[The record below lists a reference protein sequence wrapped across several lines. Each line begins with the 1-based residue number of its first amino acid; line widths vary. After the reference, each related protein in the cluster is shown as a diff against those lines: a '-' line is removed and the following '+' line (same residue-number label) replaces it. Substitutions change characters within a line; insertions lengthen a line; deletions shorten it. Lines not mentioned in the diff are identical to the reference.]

1 MSDDPL
7 VDCPDCGEAALQK
20 QLSAPKFRL
29 KGSGWYETELTGIFI
44 GRHGEVINTDSIRID
59 MDGGRVIL
67 AQKGSGE
74 AQTNKNNWQKEL
86 EFARNRKS

>member
-1 MSDDPL
+1 MT
-7 VDCPDCGEAALQK
+7 K
-20 QLSAPKFRL
+20 QELIELIESLHPEDT
-29 KGSGWYETELTGIFI
+29 KGELTGIFI
-44 GRHGEVINTDSIRID
+44 GRHGELITTDSIRID

>member
-1 MSDDPL
+1 MT
-7 VDCPDCGEAALQK
+7 K
-20 QLSAPKFRL
+20 QELIELIESLHPEDT
-29 KGSGWYETELTGIFI
+29 KGELTGIFI
-44 GRHGEVINTDSIRID
+44 GRHGEVITTDSIRID

-74 AQTNKNNWQKEL
+74 AQTNKNNGQKEL

>member
-1 MSDDPL
+1 
-7 VDCPDCGEAALQK
+7 VTK
-20 QLSAPKFRL
+20 QELIELIESLHPEDT
-29 KGSGWYETELTGIFI
+29 KGELTGIFI
-44 GRHGEVINTDSIRID
+44 GRHGEVITTDSIRID

-74 AQTNKNNWQKEL
+74 AKTNKNNWQKEL

>member
-1 MSDDPL
+1 
-7 VDCPDCGEAALQK
+7 VTK
-20 QLSAPKFRL
+20 QELIELIESLHPEDT
-29 KGSGWYETELTGIFI
+29 KGELTGIFI
-44 GRHGEVINTDSIRID
+44 GRHGEVITTESIRID